1 MALASG
7 TQLGPY
13 EILTFAGAG
22 GMGEVYRARDTRLN
36 RDVAVKILP
45 AEFARDPERM
55 RRFQQEAQAVAAL
68 NHPNILAIH
77 DFGEHEGSP
86 YIVTEFLEGETLR
99 VRLGAGALP
108 MRKASEYA
116 EQIARGL
123 AAAHDK
129 GIVHRDLKPEN
140 IFVTRDGRVKILDFG
155 LAKLIRPEG
164 AVSFDAATLASQTE
178 PGVVMGT
185 AGYMSPEQV
194 KGQVAD
200 HRSDLFSFGAILYE
214 MLSGKRAFR
223 GETSVETMSAI
234 LKEDP
239 PEFSETNR
247 SVPAALE
254 RIVRHCLEKNPEERF
269 QSARD
274 VAFALGA
281 LSESGS
287 SATGTLE
294 IGAHRAWRRWV
305 RLAAEVVLLGAALS
319 LLLTRHSEKPGFSI
333 QASILPPPGDGFWA
347 NQTQT
352 AAISP
357 DGKFLALIAMRN
369 GHTQL
374 WMRPLDAS
382 DAQPIA
388 GSEDAD
394 NPFWSPDSRF
404 IGFFTWGKLKKVDIS
419 GGKISDIC
427 PAGVFSMEGAWSSQ
441 GVIVF
446 SAVAGVLKRVP
457 EGGGTPEPISGISLS
472 SDALGQSWPVFLPD
486 GKHILYLDWRY
497 PSGDAHA
504 NGVWIGSLDG
514 EKARRLPLDAT
525 NVQYSDGYLLYSR
538 DSDLFAQKFD
548 LSRLELSGPEL
559 PVARNIQYDTFFEG
573 AAFTASANGILVYA
587 ASGTGVNSELTWMD
601 RSGNALGVLGES
613 DQFEAQSISP
623 DGKRVVV
630 VVKPSVAREKIWIY
644 DVERGARVPLD
655 PGESGPALN
664 NPVWSPDGKQIA
676 YRDTVGKAS
685 AIYVRA
691 SDGSGQEKKIA
702 EDDGVFTTDDWSP
715 DGRYLVVDASKFL
728 GPQNWHDTLQVR
740 RVDGEGKPELEI
752 DNARNGHFSPDGRW
766 LAYADETS
774 GQLYVTPFP
783 GPGGRIAVSSTGGN
797 DPRWRGDGQEL
808 YYIAD
813 DYTLVAVAVRESP
826 QEFRVQSSHVLFRLQ
841 LPFNAGF
848 YDVTRDGKRFLINTR
863 THKEQAAPLTVVTN
877 WPAQLQNASK

>member
-1 MALASG
+1 VTLTAGAKV
-7 TQLGPY
+7 GPY
-13 EILTFAGAG
+13 EVVAPAGAG

-36 RDVAVKILP
+36 RDVAIKVLP
-45 AEFARDPERM
+45 AAFARDPERL

-77 DFGEHEGSP
+77 GFGEHEGSP

-99 VRLGAGALP
+99 GRLNSGALP
-108 MRKASEYA
+108 VRKTTEFA
-116 EQIARGL
+116 EQMARGL

-155 LAKLIRPEG
+155 LAKLTPE
-164 AVSFDAATLASQTE
+164 VTPDAATLASQTE

-185 AGYMSPEQV
+185 VGYMSTEQV

-239 PEFSETNR
+239 PEFTETNR
-247 SVPAALE
+247 SVPPALD

-274 VAFALGA
+274 VAFAPGA
-281 LSESGS
+281 LTGSGS
-287 SATGTLE
+287 SATATVKIGT
-294 IGAHRAWRRWV
+294 RAMWRPWLRI
-305 RLAAEVVLLGAALS
+305 AAELALLAFALS

-347 NQTQT
+347 NQTQ
-352 AAISP
+352 AGVISP

-369 GHTQL
+369 GQTQL
-374 WMRPLDAS
+374 WMRPLDGSA
-382 DAQPIA
+382 AQPIA
-388 GSEDAD
+388 GSEDAA
-394 NPFWSPDSRF
+394 NPFWSPDSRY
-404 IGFFTWGKLKKVDIS
+404 IGFFASGKLKKVDIS

-427 PAGVFSMEGAWSSQ
+427 PSGAFSTGGTWSSQ
-441 GVIVF
+441 GLIVF
-446 SAVAGVLKRVP
+446 SAVAGVLKIVP
-457 EGGGTPEPISGISLS
+457 DGGGTPEPISSISLS

-486 GKHILYLDWRY
+486 GRHILYLDWRY

-514 EKARRLPLDAT
+514 EKARRLPLYST

-548 LSRLELSGPEL
+548 LSRLELSGPAL
-559 PVARNIQYDTFFEG
+559 PVARNIQYDTFFEAG
-573 AAFTASANGILVYA
+573 AFTASTNGILVYA

-601 RSGNALGVLGES
+601 RSGNAVGVLGEP
-613 DQFEAQSISP
+613 DQFQAQSISP
-623 DGKRVVV
+623 DGQRVVV
-630 VVKPSVAREKIWIY
+630 DVKPSVAREKIWIY
-644 DVERGARVPLD
+644 DVDRGTRVPLD

-664 NPVWSPDGKQIA
+664 NPVWSPDGKQVA
-676 YRDTVGKAS
+676 YRNTVGKAT
-685 AIYVRA
+685 AICVRA
-691 SDGSGQEKKIA
+691 SDGSGQEKQIGR
-702 EDDGVFTTDDWSP
+702 DDGVFTTEDWSP

-740 RVDGEGKPELEI
+740 RVDGDRKPELEI
-752 DNARNGHFSPDGRW
+752 DNASGGHFSPDGRW
-766 LAYADETS
+766 LAYSDETS

-783 GPGGRIAVSSTGGN
+783 GPGGRIAVSSAGGI

-808 YYIAD
+808 YYVAD
-813 DYTLVAVAVRESP
+813 DYSLVSVGVRESP
-826 QEFRVQSSHVLFRLQ
+826 QEFRVLSSHTLFRLQ
-841 LPFNAGF
+841 LPSGAGF

-863 THKEQAAPLTVVTN
+863 THKEQAAPLTLVTN
-877 WPAQLQNASK
+877 WPAQLQNGSK